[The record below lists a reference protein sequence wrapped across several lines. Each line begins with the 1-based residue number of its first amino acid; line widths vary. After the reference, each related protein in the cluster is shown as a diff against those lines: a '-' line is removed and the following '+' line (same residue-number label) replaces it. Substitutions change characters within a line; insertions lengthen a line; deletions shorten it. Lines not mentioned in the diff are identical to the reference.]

1 MKAIRILGLLIIAF
15 WAISSSAQSSKSA
28 YPTRAI
34 KIIVPVAAGGG
45 TDAVARLIAQKLN
58 QSWGVP
64 VIVDNHPGGAGNVG
78 VEMAVRA
85 EPDGYTLVVPI
96 TSFSV
101 NPSLYNDL
109 AFDTRRDLAPITLLA
124 SAPLVLVTTNNL
136 PVTNVKDLIALAK
149 EKPGELNYGNSGV
162 GTTAHLAAEL
172 FNHSAGLK
180 IVNVP
185 YKGGGPAIVDLVAGN
200 IQMYFSTVPA
210 AIAQTNAN
218 RLKALAVTSPIRVS
232 KLPNTPTIAESGLP
246 DFEVV
251 GWFGIFAPAKT
262 PQAVIDKLNQEI
274 NKILAMPD
282 VREKL
287 EEEGLIP
294 GGGTP
299 KELGTFLN
307 NEIVKWG
314 KLINE
319 VGIRAN

>member
-1 MKAIRILGLLIIAF
+1 
-15 WAISSSAQSSKSA
+15 
-28 YPTRAI
+28 
-34 KIIVPVAAGGG
+34 
-45 TDAVARLIAQKLN
+45 
-58 QSWGVP
+58 
-64 VIVDNHPGGAGNVG
+64 
-78 VEMAVRA
+78 
-85 EPDGYTLVVPI
+85 
-96 TSFSV
+96 
-101 NPSLYNDL
+101 
-109 AFDTRRDLAPITLLA
+109 
-124 SAPLVLVTTNNL
+124 
-136 PVTNVKDLIALAK
+136 
-149 EKPGELNYGNSGV
+149 
-162 GTTAHLAAEL
+162 
-172 FNHSAGLK
+172 
-180 IVNVP
+180 
-185 YKGGGPAIVDLVAGN
+185 
-200 IQMYFSTVPA
+200 
-210 AIAQTNAN
+210 
-218 RLKALAVTSPIRVS
+218 LAVTSPIRVS